1 MSVTSTLNRIKKPA
15 MATKKASPTWSDVK
29 GGLSNFDR
37 AALLALVQGLY
48 AASKDNRDF
57 LHARLDLGSDV
68 LGPYKSTI
76 ARWVW
81 PDVYKNQDTSVSK
94 AKKAIA
100 DYRKAIGQPDA
111 LAELMVYY
119 CEQAS
124 GFCVDIGMDDEAY
137 IDALVRMFEQ
147 ALKASSS
154 LPEIERQALWERLA
168 AVAHTCSN
176 LGYGVGDE
184 LDDLQERYGI
194 ND

>member
-1 MSVTSTLNRIKKPA
+1 

-48 AASKDNRDF
+48 AGSKDNRDF

-76 ARWVW
+76 ARWIS
-81 PDVYKNQDTSVSK
+81 PDAYKNQDTSVSK

-100 DYRKAIGQPDA
+100 DYKKAIGRPDA

-124 GFCVDIGMDDEAY
+124 GFCNEFGMEDEGY
-137 IDALVRMFEQ
+137 FDALVGMFEQ
-147 ALKASSS
+147 ALKTSSS

-168 AVAHTCSN
+168 AVGHTCHN
-176 LGYGVGDE
+176 FGYGVGDE
-184 LDDLQERYGI
+184 VDDLQEKYGT